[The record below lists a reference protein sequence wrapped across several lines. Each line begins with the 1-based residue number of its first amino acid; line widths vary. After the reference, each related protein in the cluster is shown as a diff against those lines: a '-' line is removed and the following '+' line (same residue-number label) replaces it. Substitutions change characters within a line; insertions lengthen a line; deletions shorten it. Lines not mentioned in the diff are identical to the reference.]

1 MFFKRSV
8 TGVLDNNKEITLKTN
23 NLYLV
28 KKEKY
33 GYEKLMFLYIK
44 GDTLEFHNIYTRE
57 RVKIDCINI
66 DDIIEV
72 K

>member
-33 GYEKLMFLYIK
+33 GYEKLMFIYIK
-44 GDTLEFHNIYTRE
+44 GNTLEFEDIYTRE

>member
-33 GYEKLMFLYIK
+33 GYEKLMFIYIK
-44 GDTLEFHNIYTRE
+44 GDTLEFKNIYTRE
-57 RVKIDCINI
+57 RVKIDCIDI

>member
-1 MFFKRSV
+1 MF
-8 TGVLDNNKEITLKTN
+8 I
-23 NLYLV
+23 
-28 KKEKY
+28 
-33 GYEKLMFLYIK
+33 YIK
-44 GDTLEFHNIYTRE
+44 GDTLEFEDIYTRE